1 MWTVEDRERYKDDG
15 RRYPSDLTDAEWELV
30 RSLFETYPT
39 LTRDIRAMVDG
50 CLYLGA
56 EGCRRRSLP
65 KDFGPWQTVRGYW
78 DRFRRD
84 GVWADVAALLT
95 PAARARLGKAPAP
108 STGIV
113 DSQSVTPGPQKG
125 ERGVD
130 GNKKVRGIKRHLLT
144 CSFGFV
150 LAVLVSAA
158 NLHDTH
164 GLEPLLE
171 RAAEA
176 GWDLRRGEG
185 DAIPA
190 GPAGRAAGRG
200 RRDPRR
206 PGGPGGG
213 RAARRRGPGLAPRP
227 RRPGLRAAAG
237 PVADRGHVR
246 HAHEPL
252 PAPDQGPRAE
262 PGGRRKRRRG
272 GQPQARLTRPDTASL
287 RRAVVK
293 QGLTRAFPDVTRPAV
308 AKPAGGIDA
317 AVADVP

>member
-39 LTRDIRAMVDG
+39 LTKDIRAMVDG

-56 EGCRRRSLP
+56 EGCRWRSLP
-65 KDFGPWQTVRGYW
+65 EDFGPWQTVRGYW

-113 DSQSVTPGPQKG
+113 DSQSVTSGPQKG

-164 GLEPLLE
+164 GLEPLLD

-176 GWDLRRGEG
+176 GWDLRRSRSTPSTPARRSARRASGT
-185 DAIPA
+185 ASTSRCLSATPAPA
-190 GPAGRAAGRG
+190 GS
-200 RRDPRR
+200 R
-206 PGGPGGG
+206 PCRSGGG
-213 RAARRRGPGLAPRP
+213 SRP
-227 RRPGLRAAAG
+227 RS
-237 PVADRGHVR
+237 
-246 HAHEPL
+246 
-252 PAPDQGPRAE
+252 
-262 PGGRRKRRRG
+262 
-272 GQPQARLTRPDTASL
+272 ARSPTATG
-287 RRAVVK
+287 A
-293 QGLTRAFPDVTRPAV
+293 
-308 AKPAGGIDA
+308 
-317 AVADVP
+317 

>member
-56 EGCRRRSLP
+56 EGCRWRSLP
-65 KDFGPWQTVRGYW
+65 EDFGPWQTVRGYW

-113 DSQSVTPGPQKG
+113 DSQSVTSGPQKG

-176 GWDLRRGEG
+176 GWDLRRVKV
-185 DAIPA
+185 DAIYT
-190 GPAGRAAGRG
+190 GPVV
-200 RRDPRR
+200 
-206 PGGPGGG
+206 
-213 RAARRRGPGLAPRP
+213 
-227 RRPGLRAAAG
+227 RAAAE
-237 PVADRGHVR
+237 R
-246 HAHEPL
+246 HAVDVQVSRRNPAARGFAPL
-252 PAPDQGPRAE
+252 PVRWRIEATFGTLTNRY
-262 PGGRRKRRRG
+262 R
-272 GQPQARLTRPDTASL
+272 RLTRNLEQSGEAAENVVELANL
-287 RRAVVK
+287 RRVLRV
-293 QGLTRAFPDVTRPAV
+293 LTRLDQNLV
-308 AKPAGGIDA
+308 
-317 AVADVP
+317 

>member
-30 RSLFETYPT
+30 RSLFEPYPT
-39 LTRDIRAMVDG
+39 LTRDIRMMVEG
-50 CLYLGA
+50 CLYLAG
-56 EGCRRRSLP
+56 EGCRWRSLP

-84 GVWADVAALLT
+84 GVWADAAAVLT

-113 DSQSVTPGPQKG
+113 DSQSVASGPQKG

-130 GNKKVRGIKRHLLT
+130 GNKKVRGIKRHVLT

-150 LAVLVSAA
+150 LAVFVSAA

-176 GWDLRRGEG
+176 GWDCG
-185 DAIPA
+185 DQS
-190 GPAGRAAGRG
+190 
-200 RRDPRR
+200 RRDLHRA
-206 PGGPGGG
+206 GGPGDG

-227 RRPGLRAAAG
+227 RPGL
-237 PVADRGHVR
+237 P
-246 HAHEPL
+246 PL
-252 PAPDQGPRAE
+252 PVRWRIEATFGTLTDSYR
-262 PGGRRKRRRG
+262 
-272 GQPQARLTRPDTASL
+272 RLTRNLEQSPEAAENVVEVANL
-287 RRAVVK
+287 RRVLRV
-293 QGLTRAFPDVTRPAV
+293 LTRLDQNLANT
-308 AKPAGGIDA
+308 G
-317 AVADVP
+317 